1 MIDLCK
7 YKNIFGKPNDDIHSY
22 RLFNIA
28 IIDLLATIIVAWL
41 LSYLFD
47 ISFIM
52 ITLLLLLMGIILHN
66 IFCVKTT
73 IDLLLFKN

>member
-7 YKNIFGKPNDDIHSY
+7 YKNIFGKPNDGIHSY

>member
-7 YKNIFGKPNDDIHSY
+7 YKNIFGKPNDGIHSY

-52 ITLLLLLMGIILHN
+52 ITLLLLLLGIILHN